1 MILYLKTSYIVF
13 IIKNKIVILLCEY
26 ILKNKNLN
34 AYIFLL
40 INFQIQRK
48 LNYYLKF
55 FSVKISKTYNF
66 NKNVGSS
73 YLIQE
78 AFIKYSFPRRS
89 SIVVYFY

>member
-13 IIKNKIVILLCEY
+13 IIENKIVILLCEY

-73 YLIQE
+73 YLI
-78 AFIKYSFPRRS
+78 
-89 SIVVYFY
+89 

>member
-1 MILYLKTSYIVF
+1 MMILYLKTSYIVF

-73 YLIQE
+73 YLI
-78 AFIKYSFPRRS
+78 
-89 SIVVYFY
+89 

>member
-73 YLIQE
+73 YLI
-78 AFIKYSFPRRS
+78 
-89 SIVVYFY
+89 

>member
-1 MILYLKTSYIVF
+1 VTNRSHKKKKKMILYLKTSYIVF

-73 YLIQE
+73 YLI
-78 AFIKYSFPRRS
+78 
-89 SIVVYFY
+89 

>member
-48 LNYYLKF
+48 LNYYLNF

-73 YLIQE
+73 YLI
-78 AFIKYSFPRRS
+78 
-89 SIVVYFY
+89 

>member
-26 ILKNKNLN
+26 ILKDKNLN

-73 YLIQE
+73 YLI
-78 AFIKYSFPRRS
+78 
-89 SIVVYFY
+89 